1 VRHRKA
7 VYNDLESGPVNK
19 KEKKCSKKMQVIW
32 ENGPVN
38 RSLKTSFEMMI
49 VDDGWFN
56 GVRQGVSTA
65 PKLEVRVRYIH
76 T

>member
-1 VRHRKA
+1 M
-7 VYNDLESGPVNK
+7 
-19 KEKKCSKKMQVIW
+19 KKMQVIW